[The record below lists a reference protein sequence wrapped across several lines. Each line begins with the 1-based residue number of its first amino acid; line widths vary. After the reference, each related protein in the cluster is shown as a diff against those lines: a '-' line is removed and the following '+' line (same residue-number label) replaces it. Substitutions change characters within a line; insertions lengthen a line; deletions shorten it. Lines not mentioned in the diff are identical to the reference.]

1 MTDKENIKALEC
13 LAGFALKCIECPYSP
28 RYQFPLCQRRVAKEA
43 LDLIDRQQAEIER
56 LKIES
61 QSLRMA
67 ANSYKLHYNEE
78 IVKAVRDFAETLKF
92 VWFDFSYDS
101 PDVDFDCFVDTLVKE
116 KVGDMNEN
124 LD

>member
-1 MTDKENIKALEC
+1 MADNEIIKALIGKIHLCEEIDEWG
-13 LAGFALKCIECPYSP
+13 AEISLKQLNEI
-28 RYQFPLCQRRVAKEA
+28 
-43 LDLIDRQQAEIER
+43 LDLINRKQSDIEQLEIEN
-56 LKIES
+56 

-67 ANSYKLHYNEE
+67 ANSYKLHYNEA

-92 VWFDFSYDS
+92 VWFNFSYDS